1 MVMAKA
7 PLARASP
14 AMTALCS
21 PKLRLRLSTV
31 TGAPG
36 PTGGPDYVG
45 VSHLDRLQARAP
57 IPGAVRNMHRLGAAP
72 LAHVPATFRAAEAT
86 DTEIWGE
93 PARELGDDLFS
104 HVACVINLKLRQ
116 SAAPVLTETTELDPE
131 EPAETEPQE

>member
-1 MVMAKA
+1 
-7 PLARASP
+7 
-14 AMTALCS
+14 
-21 PKLRLRLSTV
+21 
-31 TGAPG
+31 
-36 PTGGPDYVG
+36 
-45 VSHLDRLQARAP
+45 
-57 IPGAVRNMHRLGAAP
+57 MHRLGAAP